1 MRTSPYRVR
10 HSTLKLFTAWCLLL
24 LVVLSACASG
34 QTTNNN
40 TNNNNQT
47 AKPVQTP
54 PGPPIQCLSHTSNP
68 VKLTMYYG
76 SEKQQWINDVV
87 ADFNSHNF
95 AACDGP
101 ITVNATPIGSGQ
113 SMQEIVDGTIHPDIW
128 SPAGSVW
135 LTLINATWQEKNGS
149 DIVSISANDAPSL
162 VTSPVVIAMWKPM
175 AEALGWPNKAIGWAD
190 IAKLSTNSQ
199 GWAAYGHPEFGD
211 FKFGHTH
218 PDYSNSGLDA
228 MIAINYAAT
237 GKVRGLTTNDV
248 TIQKTQA
255 FVANVESS
263 IIHYGDSTGFF
274 ADKMFSKG
282 PSYLSAAVLYES
294 SVIEANNGK
303 QYPNLAY
310 PVVSIY
316 PKEGTFYSDHP
327 FATLQANWVTPAKK
341 AAAQALRNF
350 LLDAPQQ
357 RKALQYGFRP
367 ADLNIS
373 LGAPIDS
380 AHGADTTQPKTLLQ
394 IPTADVVRAIKA
406 SWNDER
412 RKVDVIL
419 ILDRSGSMSELI
431 GGISKIDA
439 AKQGMKQFV
448 NLLSDNDQLGLT
460 VFSDA
465 SEVVTPVSQLGPN
478 RQDVLNRIS
487 NIIPGGSTRLF
498 DTIAGQV
505 NVLQAMPSKDIKA
518 VVVLTDGRDNLSQI
532 NLNQLVS
539 QVSASGENA
548 GNAVKVFTIAY
559 GSDADAN
566 GLAKIANATGAQQYT
581 GTPQNI
587 QQVYIQISEFF

>member
-1 MRTSPYRVR
+1 
-10 HSTLKLFTAWCLLL
+10 
-24 LVVLSACASG
+24 
-34 QTTNNN
+34 
-40 TNNNNQT
+40 
-47 AKPVQTP
+47 
-54 PGPPIQCLSHTSNP
+54 
-68 VKLTMYYG
+68 
-76 SEKQQWINDVV
+76 
-87 ADFNSHNF
+87 
-95 AACDGP
+95 
-101 ITVNATPIGSGQ
+101 
-113 SMQEIVDGTIHPDIW
+113 
-128 SPAGSVW
+128 
-135 LTLINATWQEKNGS
+135 
-149 DIVSISANDAPSL
+149 
-162 VTSPVVIAMWKPM
+162 
-175 AEALGWPNKAIGWAD
+175 
-190 IAKLSTNSQ
+190 
-199 GWAAYGHPEFGD
+199 
-211 FKFGHTH
+211 
-218 PDYSNSGLDA
+218 
-228 MIAINYAAT
+228 
-237 GKVRGLTTNDV
+237 
-248 TIQKTQA
+248 
-255 FVANVESS
+255 
-263 IIHYGDSTGFF
+263 
-274 ADKMFSKG
+274 
-282 PSYLSAAVLYES
+282 
-294 SVIEANNGK
+294 
-303 QYPNLAY
+303 
-310 PVVSIY
+310 
-316 PKEGTFYSDHP
+316 
-327 FATLQANWVTPAKK
+327 
-341 AAAQALRNF
+341 
-350 LLDAPQQ
+350 
-357 RKALQYGFRP
+357 
-367 ADLNIS
+367 
-373 LGAPIDS
+373 
-380 AHGADTTQPKTLLQ
+380 
-394 IPTADVVRAIKA
+394 VRAIKA

>member
-1 MRTSPYRVR
+1 M
-10 HSTLKLFTAWCLLL
+10 
-24 LVVLSACASG
+24 
-34 QTTNNN
+34 
-40 TNNNNQT
+40 
-47 AKPVQTP
+47 
-54 PGPPIQCLSHTSNP
+54 
-68 VKLTMYYG
+68 
-76 SEKQQWINDVV
+76 
-87 ADFNSHNF
+87 
-95 AACDGP
+95 
-101 ITVNATPIGSGQ
+101 
-113 SMQEIVDGTIHPDIW
+113 
-128 SPAGSVW
+128 
-135 LTLINATWQEKNGS
+135 
-149 DIVSISANDAPSL
+149 
-162 VTSPVVIAMWKPM
+162 
-175 AEALGWPNKAIGWAD
+175 
-190 IAKLSTNSQ
+190 
-199 GWAAYGHPEFGD
+199 
-211 FKFGHTH
+211 
-218 PDYSNSGLDA
+218 
-228 MIAINYAAT
+228 
-237 GKVRGLTTNDV
+237 
-248 TIQKTQA
+248 
-255 FVANVESS
+255 
-263 IIHYGDSTGFF
+263 
-274 ADKMFSKG
+274 
-282 PSYLSAAVLYES
+282 
-294 SVIEANNGK
+294 
-303 QYPNLAY
+303 
-310 PVVSIY
+310 
-316 PKEGTFYSDHP
+316 
-327 FATLQANWVTPAKK
+327 
-341 AAAQALRNF
+341 
-350 LLDAPQQ
+350 
-357 RKALQYGFRP
+357 
-367 ADLNIS
+367 
-373 LGAPIDS
+373 
-380 AHGADTTQPKTLLQ
+380 
-394 IPTADVVRAIKA
+394 RAIKA